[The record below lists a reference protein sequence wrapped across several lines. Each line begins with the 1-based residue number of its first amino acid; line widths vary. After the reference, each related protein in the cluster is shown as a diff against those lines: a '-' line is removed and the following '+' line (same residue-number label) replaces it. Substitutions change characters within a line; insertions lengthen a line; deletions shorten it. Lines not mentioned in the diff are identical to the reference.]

1 VILHNGV
8 ELLTIEVHRYQTYS
22 CTGEQSVLDAP
33 DAILSKASAHY
44 PFTFIFR
51 QCFERLGGVLL

>member
-1 VILHNGV
+1 MR
-8 ELLTIEVHRYQTYS
+8 ELLLIEVHRYQTYS

-33 DAILSKASAHY
+33 QAILSKASAHY